1 MKFKIFT
8 SALIALTPNFTF
20 SQTSSWAKSDRNLLY
35 EECLAH
41 LTTEYKSLSQEQRE
55 TMSLCFLDDI
65 TSKYTKDDY
74 QAKIDAELRR
84 IKSATILQ
92 CAKNIGA
99 DLNKPVEEKKVEKAP
114 EPIKVVENKAT
125 RKNLEG
131 HWKDEESEFWLF
143 ETGDF
148 KMIKMDGSSS
158 KGTWKI
164 DGDVLTLYHDKMFGT
179 SQKDFKILMFTS
191 DKFVYQ
197 STKNKR
203 LTFTVDKIE

>member
-1 MKFKIFT
+1 
-8 SALIALTPNFTF
+8 
-20 SQTSSWAKSDRNLLY
+20 
-35 EECLAH
+35 
-41 LTTEYKSLSQEQRE
+41 
-55 TMSLCFLDDI
+55 
-65 TSKYTKDDY
+65 
-74 QAKIDAELRR
+74 LRR
-84 IKSATILQ
+84 IKSATIIQ

-99 DLNKPVEEKKVEKAP
+99 DLNKPIEIKKEEKATEPPKVL
-114 EPIKVVENKAT
+114 ENKAT

-148 KMIKMDGSSS
+148 KMTKMDGRSS

-179 SQKDFKILMFTS
+179 CQKDFKILMFTA
-191 DKFVYQ
+191 DKYVYQ

-203 LTFTVDKIE
+203 LTFTVAKIE